1 MLKLV
6 EELAEF
12 HAKDPDL
19 SLLTDQAYDESR
31 KLIWIISDLGH
42 LYNRLTNDESAFKSG
57 GEFHDLMKQNGIG
70 IGISGE

>member
-19 SLLTDQAYDESR
+19 SLLRNQAYEESR
-31 KLIWIISDLGH
+31 KLIWIISNLGH
-42 LYNRLTNDESAFKSG
+42 RYIRLTNDESAFESG

-70 IGISGE
+70 ISRGE